1 MKKLTNDK
9 HITVRVENEDRE
21 EMEILRSKGLNWSAL
36 IRQYIKKTIAENK
49 DNTALEIISK

>member
-9 HITVRVENEDRE
+9 HITIRVENNDRE
-21 EMEILRSKGLNWSAL
+21 EMEALRSKGLNWSAL
-36 IRQYIKKTIAENK
+36 IRQYIKKTIAENR